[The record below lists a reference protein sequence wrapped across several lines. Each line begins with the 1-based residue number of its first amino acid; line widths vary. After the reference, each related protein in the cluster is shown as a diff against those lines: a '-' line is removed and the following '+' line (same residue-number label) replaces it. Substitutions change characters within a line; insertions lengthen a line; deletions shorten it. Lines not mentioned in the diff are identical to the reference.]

1 MAFLSGSLTMDRFGI
16 EDESWFEATRQALG
30 KRGFTLRIQPK
41 SIVVEHPSRLPRI
54 FGSSRDLLDFAQKQ
68 GVAVSEAALALADL
82 YGDGV
87 VPPLT
92 GRRSPSPFETPPEL
106 LDGKS
111 RGEGASSK
119 GAADYLVEA
128 ERRLALEAEVMRLQA
143 RADEAEKQC
152 SLWQMS
158 ANAAEDRLRGFAGGD
173 GGHRRAL
180 ERPPVRGAS
189 PVPGTRTSPGPRR
202 HRFQG
207 ARHTRRDFQA
217 RLGEDRRTPVT
228 P

>member
-158 ANAAEDRLRGFAGGD
+158 ANAAEDRLVALQAAMEGTAG
-173 GGHRRAL
+173 R
-180 ERPPVRGAS
+180 S
-189 PVPGTRTSPGPRR
+189 N
-202 HRFQG
+202 
-207 ARHTRRDFQA
+207 
-217 RLGEDRRTPVT
+217 DRRFEALRRFLARELHPDLAGTDSKARGIREEIFKRVWAKIEELQ
-228 P
+228 